1 MEREI
6 KIKDLETKYF
16 SLYEEKFG
24 KDVCEKIT
32 YPELR
37 LKVGDW
43 IYCDFFKEA
52 NKIKSIKNDNVE
64 FHFTEKNGIKSG
76 VLSFV
81 ENRQDVKSHRYATLG
96 EIEVRLNKEIA
107 NIENSDIEEIT
118 EPGKY
123 TIKYKH
129 IEFGFIGEVNENDN
143 HLHFEI
149 ESDDM
154 IFTQSIPMMLVIN
167 SKDWCIIDEI
177 ESLDIEQFTAI
188 PKYNLD
194 YNDYWTNGEWIQPP
208 TLIKHGDLVDIKAD
222 NYPVMLGRYIGKGY
236 GVVELYNY
244 HTGVKYVI
252 GKVMSRGLSSDPRL
266 ISDEKLFEFIKD

>member
-52 NKIKSIKNDNVE
+52 NKVKSIKNDNVE
-64 FHFTEKNGIKSG
+64 FHFTEENGIKSG

-222 NYPVMLGRYIGKGY
+222 NYPVMLG
-236 GVVELYNY
+236 N
-244 HTGVKYVI
+244 
-252 GKVMSRGLSSDPRL
+252 DC
-266 ISDEKLFEFIKD
+266 

>member
-52 NKIKSIKNDNVE
+52 NKVKSIKNDNVE

-81 ENRQDVKSHRYATLG
+81 ENKQDVKSHRYATLG

-107 NIENSDIEEIT
+107 NIEYMLTPVKSDNNVKQT
-118 EPGKY
+118 
-123 TIKYKH
+123 
-129 IEFGFIGEVNENDN
+129 F
-143 HLHFEI
+143 
-149 ESDDM
+149 
-154 IFTQSIPMMLVIN
+154 
-167 SKDWCIIDEI
+167 
-177 ESLDIEQFTAI
+177 
-188 PKYNLD
+188 
-194 YNDYWTNGEWIQPP
+194 
-208 TLIKHGDLVDIKAD
+208 KHGDWVTVPISINEYTNRFGIVVSIPFEVDYIQD
-222 NYPVMLGRYIGKGY
+222 N
-236 GVVELYNY
+236 
-244 HTGVKYVI
+244 
-252 GKVMSRGLSSDPRL
+252 KVL
-266 ISDEKLFEFIKD
+266 ITVN